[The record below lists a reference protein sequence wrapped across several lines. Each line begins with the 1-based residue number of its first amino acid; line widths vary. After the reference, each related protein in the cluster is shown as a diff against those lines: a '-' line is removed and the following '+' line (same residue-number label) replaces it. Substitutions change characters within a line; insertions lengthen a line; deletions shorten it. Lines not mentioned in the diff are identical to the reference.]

1 MDIGEKLKAYRN
13 NLGLTQE
20 EVSKKIYVSRATIS
34 SWETNRTSPDIDK
47 IIDLSLIY
55 DVSLDD
61 LLKSDPQIL
70 ERLRLERKK
79 LKRYKLLKILITPFV
94 LFFIIYNMF
103 WFISVFPKN
112 FQLDKNW
119 KKVGTNY
126 YIKEYNS
133 ITFQAHSARY
143 LEPLNNFNIAV
154 STYKNSFFQITID
167 GDNIF
172 IGTNDSTPNI
182 PSFFGKT
189 NKRNIKE
196 LEMISG
202 NKKDAEKTIKNHK
215 EIFKK
220 ELEVTY
226 KIWKQVNSF

>member
-70 ERLRLERKK
+70 QTLRIERKK
-79 LKRYKLLKILITPFV
+79 LKRYKLLKILIIP
-94 LFFIIYNMF
+94 LISLFIIYNMF
-103 WFISVFPKN
+103 WLITVYPKN
-112 FQLDKNW
+112 VHLYKNW
-119 KKVGTNY
+119 EKVGANY
-126 YIKEYNS
+126 YLKETDS
-133 ITFQAHSARY
+133 ITFQSHSAQY
-143 LEPLNNFNIAV
+143 LEPLNNFNIPV
-154 STYKNSFFQITID
+154 STYKNSFFHIIID
-167 GDNIF
+167 GNNIF
-172 IGTNDSTPNI
+172 LGINDSNPSI
-182 PSFFGKT
+182 PPFFAKMKKDNGE
-189 NKRNIKE
+189 E
-196 LEMISG
+196 LQMISG
-202 NKKDAEKTIKNHK
+202 DKKIAEKTLKNYH

-220 ELEVTY
+220 ELKSTQ

>member
-20 EVSKKIYVSRATIS
+20 EVSKQIYVSRATIS

-55 DVSLDD
+55 DVSLDE

-70 ERLRLERKK
+70 EKLRLERKK
-79 LKRYKLLKILITPFV
+79 LKRYKLLKILITPII
-94 LFFIIYNMF
+94 LLFIIYNMF
-103 WFISVFPKN
+103 WFISVYPKN
-112 FQLDKNW
+112 FQLDRNW
-119 KKVGTNY
+119 KNVGINY
-126 YIKEYNS
+126 YIKESNS

-154 STYKNSFFQITID
+154 STYKNSLFQITID

-172 IGTNDSTPNI
+172 IGTTDSNPSI

-189 NKRNIKE
+189 NKRNLKE

-202 NKKDAEKTIKNHK
+202 NKKEAEKTLKKYH

-226 KIWKQVNSF
+226 KIWKQVNSV